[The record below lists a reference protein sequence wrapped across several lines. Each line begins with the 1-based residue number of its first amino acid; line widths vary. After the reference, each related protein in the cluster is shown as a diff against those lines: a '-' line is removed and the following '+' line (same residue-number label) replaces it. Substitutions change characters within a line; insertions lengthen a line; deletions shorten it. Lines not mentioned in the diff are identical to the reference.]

1 MNILPT
7 GKSNLFNSNLNDWK
21 NKFVSAYVN
30 DAMNKIAQCENCE
43 CHPDEG
49 SKPVPKKKKI
59 DKPLNKVIKEGEEP
73 DISIA
78 SKNRKLVSNR
88 NFVSTSSL
96 KKTISMMDEAT
107 KEKLIAY
114 FTEFYGEELTKALV
128 KDYF

>member
-30 DAMNKIAQCENCE
+30 DAMNKLAQCENCE
-43 CHPDEG
+43 CHPDEE
-49 SKPVPKKKKI
+49 SMPVPKKKKVN
-59 DKPLNKVIKEGEEP
+59 KPLNKVIKEGEEP

-78 SKNRKLVSNR
+78 SKRD